1 LKNID
6 FSSDLWYNIIKRER
20 KIPNTRKG
28 IKMTVWIVMFEDEIM
43 GAFKNKEDAYNLIV
57 EDFTE
62 NNKPDKDSPDYQA
75 DKEWFDE
82 ALAHLKEEYEN
93 DPSFGCAG
101 MWGAVEVPLN

>member
-1 LKNID
+1 
-6 FSSDLWYNIIKRER
+6 
-20 KIPNTRKG
+20 
-28 IKMTVWIVMFEDEIM
+28 MTVWIVMFEDEIM

-62 NNKPDKDSPDYQA
+62 NNKPDKNSPDYQA

-82 ALAHLKEEYEN
+82 ALAYLKEEYEN
-93 DPSFGCAG
+93 NPSFGCAG